1 MELVK
6 RDSESERFRIA
17 QDILGYLS
25 NNPDAEDTL
34 PGIVEWWLLAEHVK
48 RRTETVKEALSEL
61 VQEGL
66 LLETTGL
73 DSQSHYRINAQ
84 KAAEIMALVDLDSAE
99 SDEDSH

>member
-6 RDSESERFRIA
+6 RDSESERSRIA

-34 PGIVEWWLLAEHVK
+34 PGIVEWWLLAEHLK
-48 RRTETVKEALSEL
+48 WRTETVKEALADL
-61 VQEGL
+61 VQEEL

-73 DSQSHYRINAQ
+73 DSQAHYRINAK
-84 KAAEIMALVDLDSAE
+84 KAAEIMALIDVDSARSE
-99 SDEDSH
+99 EDCH